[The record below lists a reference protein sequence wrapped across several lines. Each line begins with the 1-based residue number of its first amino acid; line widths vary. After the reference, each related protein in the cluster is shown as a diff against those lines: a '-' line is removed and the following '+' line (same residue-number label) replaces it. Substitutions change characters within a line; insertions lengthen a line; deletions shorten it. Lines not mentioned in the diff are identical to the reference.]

1 LFSPDPFQFRTINVE
16 YNQLDSLLCGAGY
29 TDGDVN
35 DPDTGCSPF
44 PGNINQL
51 VFQLGPYVETLER
64 TKGLMPEFV
73 NPKYKDESKTE
84 FKSPTRLECMM
95 QDFPIVLEGNDDY
108 MKRVGF
114 TTVNAEL
121 CFSPVK
127 NNIQDGLKLQASG
140 IQPATAATGEADQYA
155 AQRII
160 LRKIGANIDDAPV
173 QEYNGIKVTLG
184 PSIVFKPDFVQFPGD
199 YFDKFPFPSNVK
211 ISNRSTLIVRGAGVV
226 IESLDLDGTCIID
239 YKNGEK
245 VTIRDKVI
253 RNAGWKKVRDE
264 ESDDE
269 IIRMRGYHIEKRE
282 HEKISNDSTMCCMM

>member
-1 LFSPDPFQFRTINVE
+1 MLRN
-16 YNQLDSLLCGAGY
+16 AGY

-51 VFQLGPYVETLER
+51 LFQLGPYVETLEK

-73 NPKYKDESKTE
+73 NPKYKDETKTE

-95 QDFPIVLEGNDDY
+95 QDFPIVLEGNEEY

-127 NNIQDGLKLQASG
+127 NNLQDGIKLQAAG
-140 IQPATAATGEADQYA
+140 IQAATAATGEADQYG
-155 AQRII
+155 AQRIV
-160 LRKIGANIDDAPV
+160 LRKIGVCIEDAPA
-173 QEYNGIKVTLG
+173 QEYSGIKVSPG
-184 PSIVFKPDFVQFPGD
+184 PSIVLKPDFVQFPGD

-211 ISNRSTLIVRGAGVV
+211 ISSRSTLIVRGSGVV
-226 IESLDLDGTCIID
+226 IESLDLDGTYIID
-239 YKNGEK
+239 YHDGEK
-245 VTIRDKVI
+245 VTIRDKVV
-253 RNAGWKKVRDE
+253 RNAGWRRVRDE
-264 ESDDE
+264 ASDNE
-269 IIRMRGYHIEKRE
+269 IIRMRGYHIERLE
-282 HEKISNDSTMCCMM
+282 QEKLSNDGTMCCMM